1 MTTAS
6 LSQRI
11 SRLEGARPGEL
22 QTLLICWD
30 DGEPPFAEIEVR
42 KK

>member
-11 SRLEGARPGEL
+11 SRLEEAL